1 MRALGES
8 KVLSLCFWCWSG
20 KWGGEVSPRFPCVTS
35 GVWELLL
42 SLFIARWHNLVCLE
56 FLQIIKLMVVGVCS
70 IWGWCYSGWRC
81 RTWEQFHSFREV
93 KFLQGYSKT
102 LWMGI
107 ENFITAPL
115 SVELRVPNQGDS
127 KSANSQ
133 SVVIAAG
140 TQSGGAR
147 VRILW
152 VANFRFLFYKI
163 CTQNQ
168 REHKSMKF

>member
-56 FLQIIKLMVVGVCS
+56 FLQIIKLMVVGICS

-81 RTWEQFHSFREV
+81 RTWEQLHSFREV

-107 ENFITAPL
+107 RKFHNCPIISWTT
-115 SVELRVPNQGDS
+115 SS
-127 KSANSQ
+127 
-133 SVVIAAG
+133 
-140 TQSGGAR
+140 QSGGLQISEFPISGYNSR
-147 VRILW
+147 YPIWGSPSPNPLSSQ
-152 VANFRFLFYKI
+152 F
-163 CTQNQ
+163 
-168 REHKSMKF
+168 